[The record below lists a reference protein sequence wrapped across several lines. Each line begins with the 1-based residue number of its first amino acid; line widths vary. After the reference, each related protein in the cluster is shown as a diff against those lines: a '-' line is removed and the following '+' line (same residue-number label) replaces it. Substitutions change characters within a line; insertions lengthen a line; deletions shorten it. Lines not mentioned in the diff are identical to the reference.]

1 MADGGR
7 REGPPEVGD
16 GHRLNGV
23 PLLGHQPGLH
33 AAVGAHAAR
42 MEYRRSRARKRHR
55 LVEAFAARMHGAV
68 RGRKRL
74 AGTHEVVDAVD
85 VVKVK

>member
-1 MADGGR
+1 MAARLGLVHGK
-7 REGPPEVGD
+7 
-16 GHRLNGV
+16 HRDVDAFVLE
-23 PLLGHQPGLH
+23 HFKKH

-55 LVEAFAARMHGAV
+55 LVEALAARMHGAV